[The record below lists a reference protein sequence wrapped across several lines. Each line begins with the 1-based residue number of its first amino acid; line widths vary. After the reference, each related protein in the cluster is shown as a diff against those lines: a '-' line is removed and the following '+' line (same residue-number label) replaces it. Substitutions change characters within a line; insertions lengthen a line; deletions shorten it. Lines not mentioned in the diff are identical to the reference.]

1 VRELVELAG
10 AREALDPQRVM
21 RALAET
27 FERWRAP
34 DSVERARLAREH
46 GVYSPEV
53 VDRGVRQALA
63 GWTLESL
70 QALRARELSDP
81 CWIPPVTAVW
91 LAGSIPTAAFS
102 ALALPLLAGS
112 SVYAK
117 PASAD
122 PVSARLFAASLGESD
137 PAVGAALRI
146 GHDAK
151 ALDDADAVVA
161 HGSDATIALLRAR
174 VGPGRPFIG
183 YGHKVSLAVIGPAI
197 DPLVAGRRLA
207 LDVALWDGR
216 GCLSPAW
223 ALAVDS
229 PRGRAAE
236 VARALAA
243 ALEEL
248 EDELPRGALEP
259 AEASELVELR
269 ARAAVREGTRLEM
282 AAGASTWT
290 VALEAGDSRPPAGS
304 FRFLSVVPV
313 AEVESV
319 AAFCAPLAP
328 HLSCVGHAG
337 LAGER
342 SRLAAIAARAGA
354 SRLCP
359 LGRMQA
365 PPLEWNHDGMPPLRG
380 LVRWLDVEG
389 AEI

>member
-10 AREALDPQRVM
+10 ARAALDPERVI

-27 FERWRAP
+27 FERWRAAESP
-34 DSVERARLAREH
+34 ERTRLAREH
-46 GVYSPEV
+46 GVYSRPV
-53 VDRGVRQALA
+53 VERGVRLALA
-63 GWTLESL
+63 GWTGESL
-70 QALRARELSDP
+70 AALRARELSDP
-81 CWIPPVTAVW
+81 CWVPPVTAVW

-112 SVYAK
+112 AVYAK

-122 PVSARLFAASLGESD
+122 PVSARLFAASLSETD
-137 PAVGAALRI
+137 PGVGAALRI
-146 GHDAK
+146 GSDSK

-174 VGPGRPFIG
+174 VGPSRPFIG
-183 YGHKVSLAVIGPAI
+183 YGHKLSLAVIGPAI
-197 DPLVAGRRLA
+197 DPLVAARRLA

-223 ALAVDS
+223 ALAIDS

-236 VARALAA
+236 FARALAS

-259 AEASELVELR
+259 GEASDLVELR

-290 VALEAGDSRPPAGS
+290 VALEAGDVRPPAGL

-313 AEVESV
+313 PDLESL
-319 AAFCAPLAP
+319 ATFCAPLAP
-328 HLSCVGHAG
+328 HLSCLGHAG

-342 SRLAAIAARAGA
+342 GRLATLAAAAGA

-359 LGRMQA
+359 LGRMQI
-365 PPLEWNHDGMPPLRG
+365 PPLEWNHDGLPPLRA

-389 AEI
+389 QE

>member
-1 VRELVELAG
+1 MRELVELAG
-10 AREALDPQRVM
+10 AREALDPQRVI

-34 DSVERARLAREH
+34 HSAERARLAREH
-46 GVYSPEV
+46 GVFSPEV
-53 VDRGVRQALA
+53 VDRGVRLALQA
-63 GWTLESL
+63 WTAESL
-70 QALRARELSDP
+70 TALRARELSDP
-81 CWIPPVTAVW
+81 CWVPPVTAVW

-122 PVSARLFAASLGESD
+122 PVSARLFAASLGETD
-137 PAVGAALRI
+137 PAVGAALRV
-146 GHDAK
+146 GTDAK

-161 HGSDATIALLRAR
+161 HGSDATIAALRAR
-174 VGPGRPFIG
+174 VGARPFVG
-183 YGHKVSLAVIGPAI
+183 YGHKVSLAVIGPSI

-236 VARALAA
+236 VARALAGA
-243 ALEEL
+243 FEEL
-248 EDELPRGALEP
+248 EDDLPRGALDP

-269 ARAAVREGTRLEM
+269 ARAAVRDGTRLEM
-282 AAGASTWT
+282 AAGSSTWT
-290 VALEAGDSRPPAGS
+290 VALESSDARPPAGV

-313 AEVESV
+313 ADVESV
-319 AAFCAPLAP
+319 AGFCAPLAP

-342 SRLAAIAARAGA
+342 SRLAALAASAGA

-359 LGRMQA
+359 LGRMQT
-365 PPLEWNHDGMPPLRG
+365 PPLDWNHDGLPPLRS

-389 AEI
+389 SDL

>member
-1 VRELVELAG
+1 VRELAELAG
-10 AREALDPQRVM
+10 ARAALEPGRVI

-27 FERWRAP
+27 FERWRAAESP
-34 DSVERARLAREH
+34 ERARLAREH
-46 GVYSPEV
+46 GVYSKQV
-53 VDRGVRQALA
+53 VERGVRLALA
-63 GWTLESL
+63 GWTGESL
-70 QALRARELSDP
+70 ATLRGRELSDP
-81 CWIPPVTAVW
+81 CWVPPVTAVW

-112 SVYAK
+112 AVYAK
-117 PASAD
+117 PPSAD
-122 PVSARLFAASLGESD
+122 PVSARLFAASLAETD
-137 PAVGAALRI
+137 PGVAAALRI
-146 GHDAK
+146 GSDSK

-174 VGPGRPFIG
+174 VGPSRPFLG
-183 YGHKVSLAVIGPAI
+183 YGHKLSLAVIGPAI

-223 ALAVDS
+223 ALAIDS

-236 VARALAA
+236 VARALAS

-248 EDELPRGALEP
+248 EEELPRGALEP
-259 AEASELVELR
+259 GEASDLVELR

-290 VALEAGDSRPPAGS
+290 VALEAGDVRPPAGVY
-304 FRFLSVVPV
+304 RFLSVVPV
-313 AEVESV
+313 PDLESL
-319 AAFCAPLAP
+319 AIFCAPLAP

-342 SRLAAIAARAGA
+342 GRLATVAASAGA

-359 LGRMQA
+359 LGRMQL
-365 PPLEWNHDGMPPLRG
+365 PPLEWNHDGLPPLRA

-389 AEI
+389 QE